1 MATLLLTQR
10 SDTSSVRLHRSLVTV
25 RIWVW
30 LRSWQLDYALAH
42 GVAPD
47 SSAALSL
54 RAYRLIGPRR
64 RRALAR
70 ELRRLPATAARPQYR
85 FDPHVRLRRRE
96 VVRALELLNDL
107 ADRLEAPEPV
117 DARGV
122 AQVLTILRDA
132 ESPLF
137 RPGRAGRLAEAIE
150 AALDALEPEPA
161 LDWLA

>member
-1 MATLLLTQR
+1 
-10 SDTSSVRLHRSLVTV
+10 
-25 RIWVW
+25 
-30 LRSWQLDYALAH
+30 
-42 GVAPD
+42 
-47 SSAALSL
+47 
-54 RAYRLIGPRR
+54 
-64 RRALAR
+64 
-70 ELRRLPATAARPQYR
+70 
-85 FDPHVRLRRRE
+85 
-96 VVRALELLNDL
+96 VRALELLNDL

-122 AQVLTILRDA
+122 AQVLMILRDA